1 MNLPLLFMNVTP
13 FSFPG
18 FIELRGLVST
28 WLLRNLYSYSMS
40 LHNFCEDSLI
50 QGNLSLA
57 VSAELENKP
66 LIKQAL
72 SLHIQEENIVLKLLE
87 VIGLENLITYGPN
100 FHNNLI
106 S

>member
-1 MNLPLLFMNVTP
+1 
-13 FSFPG
+13 
-18 FIELRGLVST
+18 
-28 WLLRNLYSYSMS
+28 MS

-50 QGNLSLA
+50 QGNLFLA

>member
-1 MNLPLLFMNVTP
+1 
-13 FSFPG
+13 
-18 FIELRGLVST
+18 
-28 WLLRNLYSYSMS
+28 MS